1 MFSLIVFFFYGCI
14 GTAGCSFSSALV
26 HLRLLSKSEPPSLSS
41 VFLGYVFTPCISVH
55 DSWRRTDLVKDESS
69 ETQSNVWVPK
79 LTKTSVTW
87 QKLKLQGFQFW
98 HFYQWTETKKSFLL
112 QDNNCSHCRSSLI
125 RHCLPN
131 PNLNRNEVKH
141 LAPCT
146 TSIPCFP
153 SHLLRLSFACFC
165 CSWYQ
170 VTNSHKSLS
179 LMKMIQQT
187 STWQRRQ
194 VYYRVP
200 KLD

>member
-1 MFSLIVFFFYGCI
+1 MFSLLVFFLWLHWHSRPALSVLHWYI
-14 GTAGCSFSSALV
+14 WGCSANLNH
-26 HLRLLSKSEPPSLSS
+26 HLSPLSS
-41 VFLGYVFTPCISVH
+41 LVTPCISVH
-55 DSWRRTDLVKDESS
+55 DSWRRTELVKDESS

-98 HFYQWTETKKSFLL
+98 HFYQWTEMKKSFLCY
-112 QDNNCSHCRSSLI
+112 NNCSHCRSSLI

-131 PNLNRNEVKH
+131 PNLNWNEVKH

-165 CSWYQ
+165 CS
-170 VTNSHKSLS
+170 
-179 LMKMIQQT
+179 
-187 STWQRRQ
+187 
-194 VYYRVP
+194 
-200 KLD
+200 